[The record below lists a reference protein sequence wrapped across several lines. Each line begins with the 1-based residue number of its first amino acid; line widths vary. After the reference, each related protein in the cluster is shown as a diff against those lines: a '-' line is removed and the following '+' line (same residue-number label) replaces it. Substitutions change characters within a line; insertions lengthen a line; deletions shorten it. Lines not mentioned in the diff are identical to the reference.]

1 MASEIRVDRIT
12 HTAGVG
18 TITPSPTGV
27 HIAGIVTGT
36 TFSGSGA
43 SLTNLP
49 AANVTGTLPAIS
61 GANLTNLPAANI
73 TGTLPAISAENLT
86 SIPAANITGTLPA
99 ISAANLTSI
108 PAANITGTLPAIS
121 AANLTNIPAAN
132 VTGTLPAISAANLT
146 NVPAANITG
155 TLPAIDGSNLTGI
168 GGGITYARAYR
179 LNSTYTLSAS
189 NADLTANWEYDD
201 DASVGSL
208 GSGWSL
214 PSSGIFSF
222 PATGIYEV
230 KAHSMFYTGGGTN
243 TPYAGIALQGTTNN
257 SSYSSRAAAYSS
269 QSDDLNAA
277 RYHNVHASAIFDV
290 TNTSN
295 IKFKITTFHDVNYN
309 DVAFMGDTNDN
320 YTYVEVI
327 RLGDT

>member
-61 GANLTNLPAANI
+61 GANLTNLPAANL
-73 TGTLPAISAENLT
+73 TGTASAIDGS
-86 SIPAANITGTLPA
+86 NI
-99 ISAANLTSI
+99 
-108 PAANITGTLPAIS
+108 
-121 AANLTNIPAAN
+121 TNIPAAN
-132 VTGTLPAISAANLT
+132 LTGTASAINGSNITHLAAANLT
-146 NVPAANITG
+146 GTASAIDGSNITNLPAANLTGTASAINGSNITNLPAANLTG

-168 GGGITYARAYR
+168 GGGITHARGYR
-179 LNSTYTLSAS
+179 LNSTYTLSGY

-208 GSGWSL
+208 GSGWAL

-230 KAHSMFYTGGGTN
+230 KAHTMFYTGGGTN
-243 TPYAGIALQGTTNN
+243 TPYAGIALQGTTDN

-277 RYHNVHASAIFDV
+277 RYHNAHASAIFDV

-295 IKFKITTFHDVNYN
+295 VKFKITTFKDGSYG
-309 DVAFMGDTNDN
+309 DVAFMGDSGDN

>member
-1 MASEIRVDRIT
+1 MAVTISGTDGIVGAGFTVDNSGVSV
-12 HTAGVG
+12 TAGVG
-18 TITPSPTGV
+18 TFSSV
-27 HIAGIVTGT
+27 RGT
-36 TFSGSGA
+36 HHGD
-43 SLTNLP
+43 
-49 AANVTGTLPAIS
+49 
-61 GANLTNLPAANI
+61 GANLTSLPAAQL
-73 TGTLPAISAENLT
+73 TGTIADARFPATLPAA
-86 SIPAANITGTLPA
+86 
-99 ISAANLTSI
+99 
-108 PAANITGTLPAIS
+108 
-121 AANLTNIPAAN
+121 
-132 VTGTLPAISAANLT
+132 SAANLT

-168 GGGITYARAYR
+168 GGGITHARGYR
-179 LNSTYTLSAS
+179 LNSTYTLSGY

-269 QSDDLNAA
+269 QSDDLGTA

-290 TNTSN
+290 TDTSN
-295 IKFKITTFHDVNYN
+295 VKFKITTFKDVNYG
-309 DVAFMGDTNDN
+309 DCAFMGDSGDN

>member
-43 SLTNLP
+43 NLTNLP

-61 GANLTNLPAANI
+61 GANLTNLPAAN
-73 TGTLPAISAENLT
+73 L
-86 SIPAANITGTLPA
+86 
-99 ISAANLTSI
+99 
-108 PAANITGTLPAIS
+108 
-121 AANLTNIPAAN
+121 
-132 VTGTLPAISAANLT
+132 
-146 NVPAANITG
+146 TG

-168 GGGITYARAYR
+168 GGGITHARGYR
-179 LNSTYTLSAS
+179 LNSTYTLSAGS
-189 NADLTANWEYDD
+189 ADLTANWEYDD

-230 KAHSMFYTGGGTN
+230 KAHTMFYTGGGTN
-243 TPYAGIALQGTTNN
+243 TPYGGIHIQGSTDNF
-257 SSYSSRAAAYSS
+257 SSEHSRAGAYSS
-269 QSDDLNAA
+269 QSDDLGTA
-277 RYHNVHASAIFDV
+277 RYHNVHVSAIFDV
-290 TNTSN
+290 TDTNSV
-295 IKFKITTFHDVNYN
+295 KFKITTFHDANYG
-309 DVAFMGDTNDN
+309 DVAFMGDSGDN